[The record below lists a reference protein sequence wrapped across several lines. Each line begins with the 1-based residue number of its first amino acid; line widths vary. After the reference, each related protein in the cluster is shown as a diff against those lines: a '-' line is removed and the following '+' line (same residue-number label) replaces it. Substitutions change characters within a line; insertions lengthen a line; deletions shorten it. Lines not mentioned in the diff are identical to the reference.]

1 MSGPEPVPLAADPLG
16 AAGDSPPLEG
26 ALSPGTGMTA
36 VSPGPPSTAYPQS
49 HATAATI
56 GAELTALAQAACAS
70 FYLDTIEAMGNFS
83 LPVIGDITKGEDHT
97 QGLARTQVLSDGSI
111 YWFLSY
117 SDIGGAGSLSQY
129 RYGGGLD
136 VDHVVQ
142 TSPLT
147 VAPMTQLLDLDGEPH
162 PSDITFLP
170 DVGGADAGYVF
181 VTEEYGQHLVAVY
194 AWAPGRDFEL
204 VGRIGLGGAARAAA
218 APPAPFPDG
227 GPNFVFAN
235 LVGDEYLLG
244 IASNNWGHG
253 YLFTAE
259 PARLF
264 PSAAPGQL
272 DVSALSLVPGTF
284 SFPLTGGPC
293 QCKLV
298 RDSAGAWSLLGF
310 RCDPDDSENGT
321 DYVDVYPVSYPP
333 LVIGARTAAVHVDF
347 APGDTSFASTGTH
360 YVEASGRLLVSSS
373 YRWAEDEGPGSS
385 GYVTRV
391 DELPSWSD
399 PTRPVGGS
407 AGGGNGGAP
416 TGPDHPPRQLD

>member
-1 MSGPEPVPLAADPLG
+1 MSDAEPTPPAADLLG
-16 AAGDSPPLEG
+16 AAQGHPPLEG
-26 ALSPGTGMTA
+26 LSPPGGETITA
-36 VSPGPPSTAYPQS
+36 SLGPPSIAYPQS
-49 HATAATI
+49 YATAATI
-56 GAELTALAQAACAS
+56 DAELIALADAACAS
-70 FYLDTIEAMGNFS
+70 FYLDTIEQMGHTSFGFG
-83 LPVIGDITKGEDHT
+83 LVTKGEDHT
-97 QGLARTQVLSDGSI
+97 QGLARTQLLSDGSI

-129 RYGGGLD
+129 GYSGGLD
-136 VDHVVQ
+136 SDHVVQ

-147 VAPMTQLLDLDGEPH
+147 VAPMNQLLVLDGEPH

-181 VTEEYGQHLVAVY
+181 VTEEYDQHLVAIY

-204 VGRIGLGGAARAAA
+204 VGRVGLGGAATAAG
-218 APPAPFPDG
+218 PPAVPFPSG
-227 GPNFVFAN
+227 GPNLLFID

-244 IASNNWGHG
+244 IASDNWGLG
-253 YLFTAE
+253 YLYTAA
-259 PARLF
+259 PAALF

-272 DVSALSLVPGTF
+272 DVSAFTPVAGTF
-284 SFPLTGGPC
+284 SFPLVGSPC

-298 RDSAGAWSLLGF
+298 RDSTGAWSLLGF
-310 RCDPDDSENGT
+310 RSDPYDSENGT

-333 LVIGARTAAVHVDF
+333 LVIGDRTAAVHVDF

-391 DELPSWSD
+391 DELPSWS
-399 PTRPVGGS
+399 PAPPRTVGGGGGGIGTPVG
-407 AGGGNGGAP
+407 
-416 TGPDHPPRQLD
+416 PDNPPRQLE